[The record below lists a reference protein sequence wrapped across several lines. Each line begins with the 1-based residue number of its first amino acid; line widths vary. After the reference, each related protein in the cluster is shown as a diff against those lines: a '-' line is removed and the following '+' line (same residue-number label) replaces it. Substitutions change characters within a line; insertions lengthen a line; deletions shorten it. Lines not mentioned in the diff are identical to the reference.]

1 MESPENDQEL
11 KLDFLL
17 SLATQNT
24 TEAWQ
29 KIDEKLP
36 SICDRTDILNWAKE
50 NTQNE
55 DDGLRDLAA
64 TILETSDLDLEVA
77 DILKL
82 KELMLDKSYPGFRA
96 ACALAKRFKNP
107 AVSPAIALVKQK
119 LQDFLKDEDVSEIAR
134 KYLDLLK

>member
-55 DDGLRDLAA
+55 DDSFRDLAA
-64 TILETSDLDLEVA
+64 TILESSALDLEVN

-82 KELMLDKSYPGFRA
+82 KALMSDKSYPGFRA

-107 AVSPAIALVKQK
+107 
-119 LQDFLKDEDVSEIAR
+119 
-134 KYLDLLK
+134 